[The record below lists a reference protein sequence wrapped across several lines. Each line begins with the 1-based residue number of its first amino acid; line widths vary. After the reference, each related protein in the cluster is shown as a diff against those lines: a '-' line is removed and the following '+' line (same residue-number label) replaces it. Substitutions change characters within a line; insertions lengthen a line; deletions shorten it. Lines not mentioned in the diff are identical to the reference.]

1 VNFWGIINLKLL
13 LDVLFAIGFGLLLFS
28 RVKEQRTLWLLRGYL
43 FLVSTA
49 WFIQRY
55 ADLPLTSKLIDAVVL
70 ACSLSLAILWQGEL
84 RRLMELL
91 GTGRL
96 AVLLGNPPKE
106 FRATSTTITQ
116 LVDTAGKLSQNR
128 RGALIVVDLGSD
140 LRPEDFLYSGTN
152 IEAQLS
158 TDLLINLFATDTPL
172 HDGAVLVKG
181 NKIISAGVILPLSR
195 QGISRYGTRH
205 LAALGITERFD
216 RCICIVVSEETGT
229 LSLANQGKLERPI
242 TSSRL
247 QELLVNLIG
256 NQNSIGTNKS
266 SLAIKKLVKEVFQK
280 VGIEE
285 SRLDSFPHQFSG
297 GMRQRVS
304 IAMALAL
311 KPKLLIADEPTTSL
325 DTITSFEIMQEIIHL
340 CNEFDTTLIL
350 ISHDINLAAKW
361 CKKVAIIEKGSIV
374 EKGNVSDLSCKTA
387 VHHRK
392 VANHY

>member
-13 LDVLFAIGFGLLLFS
+13 LDVLFAVGFGLLLFS

-43 FLVSTA
+43 FLVSSA
-49 WFIQRY
+49 WFIQRFAY
-55 ADLPLTSKLIDAVVL
+55 LPLTSKLIDAVVL

-106 FRATSTTITQ
+106 FRATSTTISQ

-229 LSLANQGKLERPI
+229 LSLANLSQSLGSI
-242 TSSRL
+242 
-247 QELLVNLIG
+247 NLDFLMSEIF
-256 NQNSIGTNKS
+256 NPKS
-266 SLAIKKLVKEVFQK
+266 DVTI
-280 VGIEE
+280 
-285 SRLDSFPHQFSG
+285 SFLS
-297 GMRQRVS
+297 
-304 IAMALAL
+304 
-311 KPKLLIADEPTTSL
+311 
-325 DTITSFEIMQEIIHL
+325 
-340 CNEFDTTLIL
+340 LIL
-350 ISHDINLAAKW
+350 NSLKILWPLKSDIFIFSLVTPKDI
-361 CKKVAIIEKGSIV
+361 K
-374 EKGNVSDLSCKTA
+374 
-387 VHHRK
+387 
-392 VANHY
+392 

>member
-1 VNFWGIINLKLL
+1 
-13 LDVLFAIGFGLLLFS
+13 
-28 RVKEQRTLWLLRGYL
+28 
-43 FLVSTA
+43 
-49 WFIQRY
+49 
-55 ADLPLTSKLIDAVVL
+55 
-70 ACSLSLAILWQGEL
+70 
-84 RRLMELL
+84 MELL

-140 LRPEDFLYSGTN
+140 LRPEDFLYSGTK

-247 QELLVNLIG
+247 QELLVN
-256 NQNSIGTNKS
+256 QNSMGTNKS
-266 SLAIKKLVKEVFQK
+266 YSGKNSISQNTNLSDNIINDSNDKE
-280 VGIEE
+280 
-285 SRLDSFPHQFSG
+285 
-297 GMRQRVS
+297 
-304 IAMALAL
+304 
-311 KPKLLIADEPTTSL
+311 
-325 DTITSFEIMQEIIHL
+325 
-340 CNEFDTTLIL
+340 
-350 ISHDINLAAKW
+350 
-361 CKKVAIIEKGSIV
+361 IEKPAIFIN
-374 EKGNVSDLSCKTA
+374 KND
-387 VHHRK
+387 
-392 VANHY
+392 

>member
-1 VNFWGIINLKLL
+1 MNFWGFINLKFL
-13 LDVLFAIGFGLLLFS
+13 LDVLFAAGFGLLLFS

-43 FLVSTA
+43 FLVSFA

-55 ADLPLTSKLIDAVVL
+55 AYLPLTSKLIDAVVL

-84 RRLMELL
+84 RRLLELL

-96 AVLLGNPPKE
+96 TVLLGNPPKE
-106 FRATSTTITQ
+106 FRASSTTVNQ
-116 LVDTAGKLSQNR
+116 LVDAAGKLSQNR
-128 RGALIVVDLGSD
+128 KGALVVVDLGSD
-140 LRPEDFLYSGTN
+140 LRPEDFLYSGIN

-247 QELLVNLIG
+247 QELLIKLVG
-256 NQNSIGTNKS
+256 NQNSLSTSKS
-266 SLAIKKLVKEVFQK
+266 STKKSNSSQKINTNDNITIKKDSNKP
-280 VGIEE
+280 E
-285 SRLDSFPHQFSG
+285 S
-297 GMRQRVS
+297 
-304 IAMALAL
+304 
-311 KPKLLIADEPTTSL
+311 
-325 DTITSFEIMQEIIHL
+325 
-340 CNEFDTTLIL
+340 
-350 ISHDINLAAKW
+350 
-361 CKKVAIIEKGSIV
+361 
-374 EKGNVSDLSCKTA
+374 LSNIKD
-387 VHHRK
+387 
-392 VANHY
+392 

>member
-1 VNFWGIINLKLL
+1 VNFWGFLNLNLL
-13 LDVLFAIGFGLLLFS
+13 LDVFFAAGFGMLLFS

-43 FLVSTA
+43 FLVSLA
-49 WFIQRY
+49 WFVQRY
-55 ADLPLTSKLIDAVVL
+55 ATLPLTSKLIDALVL

-96 AVLLGNPPKE
+96 TVLLGNPPKE
-106 FRATSTTITQ
+106 FRATSNAVNQ
-116 LVDTAGKLSQNR
+116 LVEAAGKLSQNR

-140 LRPEDFLYSGTN
+140 LRPEDFLYSGIN
-152 IEAQLS
+152 IDAQLS

-172 HDGAVLVKG
+172 HDGAILVKG

-247 QELLVNLIG
+247 QELLNDFAGSVNSQSISKSST
-256 NQNSIGTNKS
+256 NKNVSMQKKETADIIPSIG
-266 SLAIKKLVKEVFQK
+266 
-280 VGIEE
+280 
-285 SRLDSFPHQFSG
+285 
-297 GMRQRVS
+297 
-304 IAMALAL
+304 
-311 KPKLLIADEPTTSL
+311 
-325 DTITSFEIMQEIIHL
+325 
-340 CNEFDTTLIL
+340 
-350 ISHDINLAAKW
+350 
-361 CKKVAIIEKGSIV
+361 V
-374 EKGNVSDLSCKTA
+374 EKSVKNSD
-387 VHHRK
+387 
-392 VANHY
+392 

>member
-1 VNFWGIINLKLL
+1 MIFWGFINLKLL
-13 LDVLFAIGFGLLLFS
+13 LDVLFAAGFGLLLFS
-28 RVKEQRTLWLLRGYL
+28 RVKEQRTLWLLRGYI
-43 FLVSTA
+43 FLVSLA

-55 ADLPLTSKLIDAVVL
+55 ANLPLTTKLIDAVVL

-96 AVLLGNPPKE
+96 TVILGNQPKE
-106 FRATSTTITQ
+106 FRANSNTINQ
-116 LVDTAGKLSQNR
+116 LVDAAGKLSQNR

-140 LRPEDFLYSGTN
+140 LRPEDFLYAGIN

-229 LSLANQGKLERPI
+229 LSLSNQGKLERPI

-247 QELLVNLIG
+247 QELLSELIG
-256 NQNSIGTNKS
+256 GSNTQSISKPSKNRNVSSSNQI
-266 SLAIKKLVKEVFQK
+266 
-280 VGIEE
+280 
-285 SRLDSFPHQFSG
+285 
-297 GMRQRVS
+297 
-304 IAMALAL
+304 
-311 KPKLLIADEPTTSL
+311 TS
-325 DTITSFEIMQEIIHL
+325 DTIS
-340 CNEFDTTLIL
+340 N
-350 ISHDINLAAKW
+350 INIDQNTKEL
-361 CKKVAIIEKGSIV
+361 
-374 EKGNVSDLSCKTA
+374 D
-387 VHHRK
+387 
-392 VANHY
+392 

>member
-1 VNFWGIINLKLL
+1 MNFWGIINFKFL
-13 LDVLFAIGFGLLLFS
+13 LDVLFAIGFGILLFS

-43 FLVSTA
+43 LLVSSA

-55 ADLPLTSKLIDAVVL
+55 AYLPLTSKLIDAVVL

-96 AVLLGNPPKE
+96 TVLLGNPPKE
-106 FRATSTTITQ
+106 FRATSTSITQ
-116 LVDTAGKLSQNR
+116 LVDAAGKLSQNR
-128 RGALIVVDLGSD
+128 KGALIVVDLGSD

-152 IEAQLS
+152 IDAQLS

-216 RCICIVVSEETGT
+216 RSICIVVSEETGT

-247 QELLVNLIG
+247 QELLINLLG
-256 NQNSIGTNKS
+256 NQNALGSSKS
-266 SLAIKKLVKEVFQK
+266 SLNK
-280 VGIEE
+280 
-285 SRLDSFPHQFSG
+285 
-297 GMRQRVS
+297 
-304 IAMALAL
+304 
-311 KPKLLIADEPTTSL
+311 TTSSQKMSPN
-325 DTITSFEIMQEIIHL
+325 DIITDKMREDSNKSEGL
-340 CNEFDTTLIL
+340 PNTKD
-350 ISHDINLAAKW
+350 
-361 CKKVAIIEKGSIV
+361 
-374 EKGNVSDLSCKTA
+374 
-387 VHHRK
+387 
-392 VANHY
+392 